1 MALPPQRT
9 GTPAPGLEARE
20 FAALTRLPLFA
31 GLDASELSTLRGVL
45 KTKWVA
51 PDEVLFREGDRAAA
65 CYVLLS
71 GNISIEKRLAD
82 GRVEVLATLVPGGL
96 VGEMALI
103 DGRPRSA
110 GARPHNGPAVLLV
123 LEREDFDRLFGA
135 NRPFAFKVLDRIV
148 TDLAGRLRRATG
160 RLVEASREEA
170 PEDRAARAREAAASL
185 LGMDLTQLD
194 LGDIDLDAITYEIQE
209 PRRGPRPGA

>member
-1 MALPPQRT
+1 
-9 GTPAPGLEARE
+9 
-20 FAALTRLPLFA
+20 
-31 GLDASELSTLRGVL
+31 
-45 KTKWVA
+45 
-51 PDEVLFREGDRAAA
+51 
-65 CYVLLS
+65 
-71 GNISIEKRLAD
+71 
-82 GRVEVLATLVPGGL
+82 
-96 VGEMALI
+96 
-103 DGRPRSA
+103 
-110 GARPHNGPAVLLV
+110 V

-194 LGDIDLDAITYEIQE
+194 LGDIDLDAITHEIQE